1 MIDSIV
7 NKSFSLF
14 MWMLLDE
21 DGHKAFWISIVSML
35 VINLAVMTITER
47 DDKIDSSKSKK

>member
-1 MIDSIV
+1 
-7 NKSFSLF
+7 L
-14 MWMLLDE
+14 
-21 DGHKAFWISIVSML
+21 L